1 MIEVG
6 NLTEKN
12 LKTTVYILIVL
23 IIIALIGVFIVP
35 NVLEL
40 KSRHEEYQRKI
51 AELQT
56 EINNYEVAKK
66 KYEDTKADAEKYAK
80 EFEALKEKFREG
92 IIEDET
98 HLKVL
103 VQRLI
108 NYLGLEMLKTGK
120 IEQGEVGEGYSKK
133 FIPYTVRGDFDQVS
147 RFFYY
152 LENSKWLITF
162 KGSELKMSSVKYKE
176 QDKVEVQFKAGAYYA
191 EGGELFGD
199 IIE

>member
-6 NLTEKN
+6 KLSEKN
-12 LKTTVYILIVL
+12 LKTTVYIFIVL
-23 IIIALIGVFIVP
+23 IILALIGVFIVP
-35 NVLEL
+35 NVMTL
-40 KSRHEEYQRKI
+40 KERHETYQTKI
-51 AELQT
+51 KEL
-56 EINNYEVAKK
+56 ENEKNNYEIAKK
-66 KYEDTKADAEKYAK
+66 KYEDTKALKEKYEK
-80 EFEALKEKFREG
+80 EFEALKEKFKEG
-92 IIEDET
+92 IVEDET

-103 VQRLI
+103 IQRLI

-133 FIPYTVRGDFDQVS
+133 FIPYTIRGDFDQVS
-147 RFFYY
+147 RFFFY

-162 KGSELKMSSVKYKE
+162 KGSELSMKSVKYKE
-176 QDKVEVQFKAGAYYA
+176 QDKVEVMFKTGAYYS